1 MGFVVI
7 IDSSKCTACRMC
19 EVACSL
25 RNSEECNPERS
36 RIRAIIKENDGRI
49 NVVPSTCMQ
58 CETAMC
64 MHVCPNNAIQRNSET
79 GSLAI
84 DDRKCIGC
92 SACSY
97 ACPFGACYVDRIWRR
112 AVTCDQCGGDP
123 SCVKVCPT
131 GALEYVSE
139 DRVNIKRKRIGAEHL
154 VGLTRRFGVEVLQG
168 IASKR

>member
-25 RNSEECNPERS
+25 RNSSECNPERS
-36 RIRAIIKENDGRI
+36 RIRAIIKETDGRI

-64 MHVCPNNAIQRNSET
+64 MHVCPTQAIQRNSET

-97 ACPFGACYVDRIWRR
+97 ACPFGACFVDRKVGK
-112 AVTCDQCGGDP
+112 AVVCNQCDGDP
-123 SCVKVCPT
+123 TCVRICPT
-131 GALEYVSE
+131 EALRYINS
-139 DRVNIKRKRIGAEHL
+139 DRVNIGLKREK
-154 VGLTRRFGVEVLQG
+154 
-168 IASKR
+168 ASRLLEINKLLEINNLKGK